1 MIFTKP
7 THTLHGF
14 YKNHKVHLGV
24 LLTVHIIK
32 PLVKGHYWIWAAPGR
47 GPYSSKTQKT
57 KVQMIHSLHK
67 ADALIPVN
75 HRELQLHFNSKCSSS
90 KTKTNIDHQRNNW
103 KKWLAEWHTQIIS
116 NKYLSTEYIL
126 FCYFPWGLYFPT
138 FSLSLSMNLQF
149 WTTIVDKM
157 QTRMGEN

>member
-1 MIFTKP
+1 MALQFSQSPPMLSMGFTK
-7 THTLHGF
+7 TIKSTLGSSHC
-14 YKNHKVHLGV
+14 
-24 LLTVHIIK
+24 HIIK
-32 PLVKGHYWIWAAPGR
+32 PLVKGHYWIWAAAPGR

-57 KVQMIHSLHK
+57 KAQMNHLLHK

-90 KTKTNIDHQRNNW
+90 KTKTNVDHQRNNW
-103 KKWLAEWHTQIIS
+103 KKWFAEWQTQIIS

-138 FSLSLSMNLQF
+138 FSLSMNLQF

-157 QTRMGEN
+157 KQRPN